1 MHEEP
6 KEYCGVFGI
15 YGHND
20 SSTLTYLG
28 LYALQH
34 RGQESAGIVSG
45 DGKNLYVHKDMG
57 LVSKVFNES
66 HLKGMRGNRAIGH
79 VRYSTTGSSSLVN
92 AQPLV
97 INYYHG
103 VLAIAHNGNLTN
115 AAELREKLEKMGSIF
130 QTSTDSEIIVHLLA
144 KATSLD
150 KVERLV
156 CALNQIEGAYSFV
169 MMDEEEV
176 IGVRD
181 PFGIRP
187 LCLGKI
193 DDAYVLASE
202 TCAFDLIGAQFIRD
216 VEPGEIIV
224 INDSG
229 IRSVRKLE
237 PRPHRFC
244 IFEYIYFARPDSIVF
259 GQSVHSVRKALGRKL
274 AQENPVDADI
284 VIAVP
289 DSGNSAAL
297 GYAEESKIPFEFGF
311 IRNHYVGRTFLK
323 PNQMIRNFNT
333 RIKLNPV
340 KDVIKGKR
348 VVVVDDSIVRGT
360 TSKSRIARLRD
371 AGAKEIHMRIS
382 CPPHKFPC
390 FYGIDFPTNTELIAS
405 KYEID
410 EIAKFIQA
418 DTLGYLSV
426 EGMLQAAGDNKH
438 YCLACFSGNYP
449 ITPSQCVSKEIL
461 EKTNTTVRI

>member
-15 YGHND
+15 YGHKEAA
-20 SSTLTYLG
+20 TLTYLG

-57 LVSKVFNES
+57 LVSEVFTED
-66 HLKGMRGNRAIGH
+66 HLRGLVGNRAIGH
-79 VRYSTTGSSSLVN
+79 VRYSTTGSSSLIN

-115 AAELREKLEKMGSIF
+115 AGELRDKLEQMGSIF
-130 QTSTDSEIIVHLLA
+130 QTSTDSEIIVHFLA
-144 KATSLD
+144 KASYPD
-150 KVERLV
+150 KIDRLV
-156 CALNQIEGAYSFV
+156 YALNQIDGAYSFV
-169 MMDEEEV
+169 MMDEEDV

-181 PFGIRP
+181 PYGIRP

-193 DDAYVLASE
+193 NDSYVLASE
-202 TCAFDLIGAQFIRD
+202 TCAFDLIGAEFIRD
-216 VEPGEIIV
+216 VEPGEIIL
-224 INDSG
+224 INSNG
-229 IRSVRKLE
+229 MQSIKKLE
-237 PRPHRFC
+237 QRPHKFC

-259 GQSVHSVRKALGRKL
+259 GESVHTVRKALGRRL
-274 AQENPVDADI
+274 AEENPVDADI
-284 VIAVP
+284 VISVP

-297 GYAEESKIPFEFGF
+297 GYAEQSGIPFEMGF

-323 PNQMIRNFNT
+323 PNQMIRSFNT

-340 KDVIKGKR
+340 KDIIKGKR

-390 FYGIDFPTNTELIAS
+390 FYGIDFPTNTELIAA
-405 KYEID
+405 KYNVE

-418 DTLGYLSV
+418 DTLGYLSI
-426 EGMLQAAGDNKH
+426 EGMIKAAGNHKH
-438 YCLACFSGNYP
+438 YCTACFSGEYP
-449 ITPSQCVSKEIL
+449 IKTAECVTKEIL
-461 EKTNTTVRI
+461 EKNNTVRI